1 MRKRRKSNLIR
12 IFFYGRKFRR
22 QCVNVIDTTWCR
34 IYFSTCENF
43 GLSVQRSLV
52 TQKRF
57 VNEYFSAS
65 SSLTKLTLFW
75 CDTKSA
81 SWALSGRC
89 DTPTGVSTVL
99 QKFKLNINQTFVQRP
114 RLAVRWSNTKLWCS
128 YGLHEFEFGLK
139 HFQFSFSHPFAF
151 YLPYSQLKCKK
162 HVWEMW

>member
-1 MRKRRKSNLIR
+1 MKTRHNTFCHSFYHQILVLARQRLVLRPLHTESEFFTCVFPYSSSFPIKMHAPDAKTQKIEPDPN
-12 IFFYGRKFRR
+12 FFYGRKFRR

-81 SWALSGRC
+81 SWALSGAVIH
-89 DTPTGVSTVL
+89 PPVSQQSYKSSSWIL
-99 QKFKLNINQTFVQRP
+99 
-114 RLAVRWSNTKLWCS
+114 TKLLCRD
-128 YGLHEFEFGLK
+128 L
-139 HFQFSFSHPFAF
+139 
-151 YLPYSQLKCKK
+151 
-162 HVWEMW
+162 V